1 MKQRITFW
9 KCIGSVLKSFKLK
22 TNLLLLL
29 LFVMISN
36 TSMAINAYTDEG
48 LAIDV
53 QNTKIKGTIIDESG
67 VPLPGVNILVIG
79 TSRGALSDFDG
90 NYEITATSGEQLSF
104 SYVGMKTKVV
114 TVSNSNTINVT
125 LQEDASQLDEVVVIG
140 YGTQK
145 RSDLT
150 GAISSL
156 SGNGLDKLQAGDA
169 SQLLLG
175 RMAGVRVESVGGS
188 PGAPTNI
195 VIRGV
200 SSLTDSNPLFVI
212 DGLLTDS
219 MDFLNP
225 SDIKSVQVL
234 KDASA
239 AAIYGSR
246 AANGVIIITTLD
258 GKGSDGINVDFEVST
273 GFQSQIKKLD
283 WLTGAE
289 YAALRN
295 ELTIAN
301 TPDGQA
307 PDLIPGFNELLDPTV
322 NTIIDDI
329 AISDAPITNM
339 SASVYGSTG
348 DINFNISANWLDQEG
363 IIIASDFDRKTFRA
377 NVGIDKGKFKIN
389 TGLTASTSYRTKNT
403 IWNLSNN
410 ILPTIPFLNPDNDG
424 GYGGATQDI
433 YQTDGNNH
441 IGRALLQDRHETR
454 DNLLGNLNVS
464 YEIIE
469 GLTANVNLG
478 LQYSRTSDYTFNP
491 TFYIS
496 DQIDANRQ
504 EAELIDRT
512 GKYVNV
518 LAEGTLSYKRL
529 FGDHSI
535 ELLGG
540 VTAQEVT
547 NNQGVLWSSGFPS
560 NDIRQASAASTPV
573 QIGGQEFV
581 NTLQSVFGRLN
592 YNYKEK
598 YYLSATVRRDGSS
611 RFAEGN
617 RFGVFPS
624 ISAAWTV
631 SNEDFLKDNDIINN
645 LKFRASYGELG
656 SQNIGDYAFIPILNI
671 NSDVVLGTGQ
681 GRVSGVS
688 QTVFANPNLV
698 WETTK
703 TYNIGLDLSLFNYK
717 LSLTADYFDKE
728 SEDILV
734 NLRIPPTSGT
744 NQPVAQNAASIK
756 NTGLELA
763 ATYSDKIGDLN
774 FSLGGNI
781 TFLENEV
788 LALGENIAPITGGT
802 SSTGQQ
808 TRTDVGQPVASF
820 YGFKVIGIY
829 QTQAEI
835 DADDNADAN
844 AEPGDFIY
852 QDFDNSGAL
861 TDDDQTFLG
870 SYIPDF
876 EYGFTLDATYKNW
889 DINMIFNG
897 VAGNEIWNNGRN
909 RNLLSVTNGNI
920 IREGLDRWTTENT
933 DASLPRIGGGANNAR
948 GSSFYVES
956 GAYFRL
962 RNVQI
967 GYTLPKALLDKLNLR
982 KIRVYASVQNLFTIT
997 NYSGYYPE
1005 IGRSKDDELRV
1016 IDNNNLLF
1024 FAGVDQSSYPTP
1036 RTGIIGLQ
1044 IGL

>member
-1 MKQRITFW
+1 MK
-9 KCIGSVLKSFKLK
+9 KKLIFF
-22 TNLLLLL
+22 LLLT
-29 LFVMISN
+29 ISFMGFSQN
-36 TSMAINAYTDEG
+36 QSITLQGTIVDEG
-48 LAIDV
+48 GIPLAGV
-53 QNTKIKGTIIDESG
+53 NVLVEGTI
-67 VPLPGVNILVIG
+67 NG
-79 TSRGALSDFDG
+79 TQTDFDG
-90 NYEITATSGEQLSF
+90 NYSISGSAGDVLIF
-104 SYVGMKTKVV
+104 SYIGMKTQSV
-114 TVSNSNTINVT
+114 TIGSNRTINIT
-125 LQEDASQLDEVVVIG
+125 MIEDASKLDEIVVIG

-145 RSDLT
+145 KSDLT
-150 GAISSL
+150 GSISSL
-156 SGNGLDKLQAGDA
+156 SGDGLDKLQVGDA

-258 GKGSDGINVDFEVST
+258 GKGSDGISVDFEIST
-273 GFQSQIKKLD
+273 GLQSQIKKLD

-329 AISDAPITNM
+329 AISTAPIINT

-348 DINFNISANWLDQEG
+348 DVNFNISANWLDQDG
-363 IIIASDFDRKTFRA
+363 IIIASDFDRKTFRT

-389 TGLTASTSYRTKNT
+389 TGLTASTSFRTKNT

-424 GYGGATQDI
+424 GFGGATFDI

-441 IGRALLQDRHETR
+441 IGRSLLQDRHETQ
-454 DNLLGNLNVS
+454 DNLLGNLNIS
-464 YEIIE
+464 YEIID
-469 GLTANVNLG
+469 GLTANANLG
-478 LQYSRTSDYTFNP
+478 LQYTRRSDYTFNP
-491 TFYIS
+491 TFFIS
-496 DQIDANRQ
+496 DQIDANRA

-512 GKYVNV
+512 SKNVNI

-529 FGDHSI
+529 FGGHSI

-547 NNQGVLWSSGFPS
+547 NNQGVIWVSGFPS
-560 NDIRQASAASTPV
+560 NDIRQASAASNLV
-573 QIGGQEFV
+573 QTGGQEFV

-611 RFAEGN
+611 RFAEDN

-624 ISAAWTV
+624 ISGAWTV
-631 SNEDFLKDNDIINN
+631 SNENFLKDSNLINN

-656 SQNIGDYAFIPILNI
+656 SQNIGDYAFIPVLNI

-703 TYNIGLDLSLFNYK
+703 TYNLGLDLSLFDYR

-734 NLRIPPTSGT
+734 NLNIPPTSGT
-744 NQPVAQNAASIK
+744 TVPVAQNAASIK

-763 ATYSDKIGDLN
+763 ATYSDNIGGLD
-774 FSLGGNI
+774 FSIGGNI
-781 TFLENEV
+781 TFLNNEV
-788 LALGENIAPITGGT
+788 LALGENISPITGGT

-835 DADDNADAN
+835 DADDNADPN

-852 QDFDNSGAL
+852 QDFDDSGAL

-876 EYGFTLDATYKNW
+876 EYGFTLDANYKNW
-889 DINMIFNG
+889 DLNMIFNG

-920 IREGLDRWTTENT
+920 IRAGLDRWTPENT
-933 DASLPRIGGGANNAR
+933 DASLPRIGGGANNVR
-948 GSSFYVES
+948 SSSFYIES

-962 RNVQI
+962 RNIQI
-967 GYTLPKALLDKLNLR
+967 GYTLPKNVLDKLNLR
-982 KIRVYASVQNLFTIT
+982 KIRVYASAQNLFTIT

-1005 IGRSKDDELRV
+1005 IGRTKDDELRV
-1016 IDNNNLLF
+1016 VQNNNLLF

-1036 RTGIIGLQ
+1036 RTLIMGLQ